1 MPKDLIALTCPQ
13 CGASLECDSTNMKIF
28 CQYCGTP
35 ILIKDFITQRRI
47 DNSDKIISYNNIINN
62 AINNNDYETVH
73 KYYEKICNIEA
84 SENNLLLLSI
94 SSYLTGKLDF
104 NKEWLKNLYNF
115 SLTEHEQILQML
127 IKGTK
132 ANMQKEIESAK
143 HISNEKIRKKKIRN
157 IDLNYNSIIY
167 ELYKEEKNLKP
178 IKCKCKQMLTFDMK
192 VCPKCGRLRS
202 EIVKKKKRR
211 DNIIATV
218 LISLIVVFILM
229 IIIAL

>member
-1 MPKDLIALTCPQ
+1 M
-13 CGASLECDSTNMKIF
+13 
-28 CQYCGTP
+28 
-35 ILIKDFITQRRI
+35 IKDFITQRRI

-143 HISNEKIRKKKIRN
+143 RISNEKIRKEKIRN